1 MNPEPWSPTAGLW
14 PESSRSH
21 SPRVLSKLSRVTK
34 RTTSCTCRCI
44 RYATTLPAFHFWAT
58 SVQYLRF
65 VSQVAR
71 ADMHRKAEDLMP
83 RAKKSSS
90 QKMEQVITL
99 SHLPSILN
107 PESENAVIPSPSDPN
122 PSALGPSAAILFPH
136 PSSLIHEASVLRSLK
151 PFLSTLNPH
160 SSTLNPQLSSLNSQP
175 SSLNPHP

>member
-1 MNPEPWSPTAGLW
+1 MVAGMGPSTVPSTLNPEPWSPTAGLW
-14 PESSRSH
+14 PESNRYH
-21 SPRVLSKLSRVTK
+21 SPRVPSKRSRVTK

-90 QKMEQVITL
+90 TKMEQVITL
-99 SHLPSILN
+99 SPLPSTLN
-107 PESENAVIPSPSDPN
+107 PESENTVTPSPSDPN
-122 PSALGPSAAILFPH
+122 PSALDPYAAILFPH
-136 PSSLIHEASVLRSLK
+136 PSSMK
-151 PFLSTLNPH
+151 PQFCTP
-160 SSTLNPQLSSLNSQP
+160 
-175 SSLNPHP
+175 